1 MRRGT
6 GEGDKKR
13 EGEGDKKR
21 KVGGGGGDKS
31 EGDENTL

>member
-21 KVGGGGGDKS
+21 KVGGGGDKS